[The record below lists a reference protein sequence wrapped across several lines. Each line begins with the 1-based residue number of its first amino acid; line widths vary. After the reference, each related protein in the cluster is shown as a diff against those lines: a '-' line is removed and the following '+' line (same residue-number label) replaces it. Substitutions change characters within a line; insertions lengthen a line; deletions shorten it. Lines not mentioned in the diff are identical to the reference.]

1 MRVGVL
7 VSGRGSNLQALL
19 AAQSRGDLAPAE
31 LAVVVSNRPGAE
43 ALEHAAA
50 AGVAT
55 ALVDHTGY
63 DDRETFDRALL
74 AELRARG
81 VEALVLAGFMRVLT
95 PVLLDAFP
103 HRIINVHPSLLP
115 AFPGL
120 RAPEQAIEHGVK
132 LSGCTVHFV
141 EAGVDSGPIIA
152 QRAVDV
158 RPDDTAVTLHARIQ
172 LIEHELLPQATA
184 QLAAGRLEVV
194 GRTVRIH

>member
-19 AAQSRGDLAPAE
+19 AAQDRGDLAPAE

-55 ALVDHTGY
+55 AVIDHTGY
-63 DDRETFDRALL
+63 DDRETFDRALV
-74 AELRARG
+74 AELRAHG

-95 PVLLDAFP
+95 PVLLGAFP

-132 LSGCTVHFV
+132 VSGCTVHFV

-152 QRAVDV
+152 QRAVEV
-158 RPDDTAVTLHARIQ
+158 RPDDTAVTLHGRIQ
-172 LIEHELLPQATA
+172 VIEHELLPQATA
-184 QLAAGRLEVV
+184 WLAAGRLEVV